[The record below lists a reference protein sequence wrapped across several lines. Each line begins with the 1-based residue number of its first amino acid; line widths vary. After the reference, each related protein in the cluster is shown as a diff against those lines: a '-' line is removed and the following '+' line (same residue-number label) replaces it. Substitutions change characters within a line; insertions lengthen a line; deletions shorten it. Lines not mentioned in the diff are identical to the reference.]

1 MNDHRPIWPIVT
13 IVASLAGCA
22 AHPLHDQGWVIPR
35 PVAARFDAYR
45 SPTDPPDESAS
56 FPVFNEPTGVVTL
69 RDVLSAALLNNPQLE
84 SFSWEVR
91 VREAR
96 TLQARLWPNPE
107 AGVGV
112 ENIAGSGAFSGVD
125 SAETTVLL
133 SQRIPL
139 GGKIRKQTR
148 VAEIERDLA
157 GWDYEAARIVV
168 VTEVVRALVQVDAAQ
183 RRVELAMKNLELAEQ
198 VYDVAAKRVK
208 AGAAVLLERTRAG
221 VVVETSRIA
230 LQRAERGLMSVRHRL
245 AATWGSTTPAFEKV
259 TANLDAIA
267 AVPPLEVLED
277 HVTANP
283 DLARWTVQVSQC
295 QAAVEL
301 ARAQAVPDLTAG
313 VGARRFEESD
323 DTAAVVEFSL
333 PLPLFDRNQGG
344 VLESRFALAKARAD
358 RRAAEVRVSV
368 ALATTYQEL
377 AAAHAEAQ
385 SLRDDVLPAAQEAF
399 DATNQSYQQ
408 GKRGYLEVLDA
419 QRSLFEARGQY
430 INALADYHSAVAEV
444 EGLIGQGLD
453 EFRAKQNHDKDGNE
467 TKGHTE

>member
-1 MNDHRPIWPIVT
+1 
-13 IVASLAGCA
+13 
-22 AHPLHDQGWVIPR
+22 
-35 PVAARFDAYR
+35 
-45 SPTDPPDESAS
+45 
-56 FPVFNEPTGVVTL
+56 
-69 RDVLSAALLNNPQLE
+69 
-84 SFSWEVR
+84 
-91 VREAR
+91 
-96 TLQARLWPNPE
+96 
-107 AGVGV
+107 
-112 ENIAGSGAFSGVD
+112 
-125 SAETTVLL
+125 
-133 SQRIPL
+133 
-139 GGKIRKQTR
+139 
-148 VAEIERDLA
+148 
-157 GWDYEAARIVV
+157 
-168 VTEVVRALVQVDAAQ
+168 
-183 RRVELAMKNLELAEQ
+183 
-198 VYDVAAKRVK
+198 
-208 AGAAVLLERTRAG
+208 
-221 VVVETSRIA
+221 
-230 LQRAERGLMSVRHRL
+230 MSVRHRL

-259 TANLDAIA
+259 AANLDAIA
-267 AVPPLEVLED
+267 AVPPLEVLEN

-283 DLARWTVQVSQC
+283 DLARWTAQVSQR

-333 PLPLFDRNQGG
+333 PLPLFDRNQGD

-385 SLRDDVLPAAQEAF
+385 SLRDNVLPAAQEAF

-444 EGLIGQGLD
+444 EGLIGHGLD
-453 EFRAKQNHDKDGNE
+453 EFRAKQKHDKDGNE